1 MPHDGFLG
9 QFLMRAKGVADA
21 DADADEKRSETS
33 PFDDV
38 YCTSKLT
45 KVWHR
50 AQQTSA
56 YAPLGPFSTRAFL
69 DLPATSKEDSRP
81 GP

>member
-1 MPHDGFLG
+1 M
-9 QFLMRAKGVADA
+9 KINS
-21 DADADEKRSETS
+21 RSGLAFMERIQREVTAPLPPRHRTS

-45 KVWHR
+45 EVWHR

-56 YAPLGPFSTRAFL
+56 YASLGPFSTRAFL